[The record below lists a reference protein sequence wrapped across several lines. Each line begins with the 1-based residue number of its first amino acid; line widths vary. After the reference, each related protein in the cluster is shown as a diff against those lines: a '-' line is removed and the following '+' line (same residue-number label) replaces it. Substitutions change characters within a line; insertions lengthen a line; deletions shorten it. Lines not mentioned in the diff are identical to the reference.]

1 MTKSQLERIAVVE
14 QKVDNVDRKIDEYFK
29 ESREF
34 HAEMLGRFENLDER
48 YPTRREFK
56 AANLV
61 FTLMVTLL
69 GVALSLY
76 TYVTNK

>member
-34 HAEMLGRFENLDER
+34 HAEMLSRFESLDER

-69 GVALSLY
+69 GVVLSLY